1 MPKRMFTLMVLT
13 LVSVPVWAQSA
24 ARSEFL
30 DHAVIQHSGS
40 VATVTVNYPEPLF
53 QAISGIREEY
63 GWQVNWEEAPTYS
76 HFDRVDSTAP
86 KWRAAHPDEKGVT
99 RSAGGLFTS
108 NFPDPTDASAATK
121 ALVLEK
127 VIQDYNATDNPG
139 KYALRTVADGQFTVV
154 GTEVRDDTGALQETR
169 PILDTPLTIEKKTR
183 NVYETVWAILGALS
197 AVAGK
202 NVIMMSMPNNEFNST
217 QVTMGGRDVEARQL
231 LREALDRTGR
241 PLLYTLGFDPDYKSG
256 TYILNV
262 LVATKVEND
271 KVRGRMPIPIDRRH

>member
-1 MPKRMFTLMVLT
+1 VPKRMFTLMVLT

-30 DHAVIQHSGS
+30 DQAVIQHSGS
-40 VATVTVNYPEPLF
+40 VATVTANYPEPLF

-63 GWQVNWEEAPTYS
+63 GWQINWEEAPTYS

-108 NFPDPTDASAATK
+108 TFPDPADASAATK

-127 VIQDYNATDNPG
+127 VIQDYNGTDNPG
-139 KYALRTVADGQFTVV
+139 KYALRTAADGQFTVV

-169 PILDTPLTIEKKTR
+169 PILDTPLTVEKKTR
-183 NVYETVWAILGALS
+183 SVYETVRAILVALS
-197 AVAGK
+197 AAAGR
-202 NVIMMSMPNNEFNST
+202 NVIIMSVPNNEFRNT
-217 QVTMGGRDVEARQL
+217 QVIMGGSNIEARQL
-231 LREALDRTGR
+231 LREALDSTRR

-262 LVATKVEND
+262 VVAEKAEGDGVG
-271 KVRGRMPIPIDRRH
+271 GRRLIPIDRHR